1 MQGTTQ
7 GICFSESWTKN
18 FRPQKWSIQ
27 LLTSNLC
34 GRNILSRRIVIKFRD
49 KKVIQDIYNLLWT
62 KLLFVHNHIIFK
74 DGFINSSTIIFIAEP
89 LETFYFSSTII
100 FMDEICTFLDK
111 NFSSRIPLFV
121 VVSIF
126 LGNNLVS
133 WSAKKQPTVSRS
145 SYKSEYHALALTTAE
160 VLWLTHT
167 CLSFFVTTRVQFS

>member
-7 GICFSESWTKN
+7 GICYSESWTKN

-49 KKVIQDIYNLLWT
+49 KKVIPNIYNLLWT
-62 KLLFVHNHIIFK
+62 KLIFVHNHIIFR
-74 DGFINSSTIIFIAEP
+74 DGFINSSTIMFIAEP

-100 FMDEICTFLDK
+100 FMDDICTFVDK
-111 NFSSRIPLFV
+111 IFRPEFHYFFV
-121 VVSIF
+121 VAIF

-145 SYKSEYHALALTTAE
+145 SYESKYHALALTTAE

-167 CLSFFVTTRVQFS
+167 GLSFFVTIRVQFF